1 MMGDNDPEETPERLF
16 FRNEDMSLMRIIDA
30 VETDAVAE
38 LRTLR
43 RPLLLDSLIL
53 DDRPEARTV
62 LELIA
67 DIRRRGDEAV
77 AEITA
82 RVDRVT
88 VPPERVR
95 VSPEEIEQAQRQL
108 DPALHRVIRQ
118 AIDAVRRFQESL
130 MTPGPQPFEIDGRKL
145 ALRVRPLRRVG
156 VCVPAAAAPLPS
168 SAVHCV
174 VPAQVAGVK
183 EIAIVAPPRH
193 QGDIHPTILGVAGE
207 LGVREVYRMGGAQ
220 AVAAL
225 ALGTQRVPRVDKIV
239 GPGGMYV
246 QLAKRFLYGMVDI
259 DMFAATT
266 EVLVIA
272 DRTARPEFV
281 AADLLA
287 QAEHNPGS
295 SILLTDQKPLIE
307 QVLRE
312 LDRQA
317 DLLSTGAAAR
327 RWLAEL
333 GAIVRVRDMD
343 QAVELANEIAA
354 EHLQIE
360 TENPRALADRID
372 AAGAIFLGH
381 WSPEAAGD
389 YMAGPSHT
397 LPTGGTAR
405 FWSGLSAL
413 SFLRASSMIE
423 YTREGLARDAE
434 AIDRWGRAEQ
444 LEAHARSATIRAE
457 AKKP

>member
-1 MMGDNDPEETPERLF
+1 
-16 FRNEDMSLMRIIDA
+16 MSLMRIIDA
-30 VETDAVAE
+30 VQTDAVAE
-38 LRTLR
+38 LRALR

-82 RVDRVT
+82 RVDRAT
-88 VPPERVR
+88 IPPERVR
-95 VSPEEIEQAQRQL
+95 VSPDEIEQAQRRL
-108 DPALHRVIRQ
+108 DPNLRQ
-118 AIDAVRRFQESL
+118 AFRKAIDAVRRFQESL
-130 MTPGPQPFEIDGRKL
+130 MTPGPQPVEIEGRKL

-193 QGDIHPTILGVAGE
+193 EGDIHPTILGVAGE
-207 LGVREVYRMGGAQ
+207 LGVTEIYRMGGAQ

-266 EVLVIA
+266 EVLIIA

-307 QVLRE
+307 QVLHE

-317 DLLSTGAAAR
+317 DLLSTGTAAR

-333 GAIVRVRDMD
+333 SAIVQVRDMD

-389 YMAGPSHT
+389 YVAGPSHT

-423 YTREGLARDAE
+423 YTREGLARDVE

-457 AKKP
+457 TKNN